1 MELNLIIIERE
12 LDLVI
17 ELVFFKEMED
27 EQLLQPVLL
36 AYSLLILLE

>member
-1 MELNLIIIERE
+1 MVLNLITIEKG

-17 ELVFFKEMED
+17 VLIFYEEMED
-27 EQLLQPVLL
+27 EQLLQLVLL